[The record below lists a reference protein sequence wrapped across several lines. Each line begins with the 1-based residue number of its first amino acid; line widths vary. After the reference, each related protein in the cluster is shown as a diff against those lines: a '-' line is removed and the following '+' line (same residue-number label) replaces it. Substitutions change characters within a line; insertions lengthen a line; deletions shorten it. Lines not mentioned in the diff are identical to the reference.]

1 MSISGSNYTTYE
13 HYNFELNDVDLYST
27 KKWLINL
34 SRIRLMKFKFAS
46 ISSKRTRVFD
56 AFV

>member
-27 KKWLINL
+27 KTWLINL
-34 SRIRLMKFKFAS
+34 SHIRLMKFKLAS
-46 ISSKRTRVFD
+46 INSARVFE
-56 AFV
+56 A